1 MDDLQQYQENH
12 KALKDV
18 NEIIVHAR
26 HDTGACYRVS
36 KCAEIV
42 FEHGKMVRVEGVL
55 VFDERSEP
63 MDPDEN

>member
-1 MDDLQQYQENH
+1 M
-12 KALKDV
+12 
-18 NEIIVHAR
+18 NEIIVHER
-26 HDTGACYRVS
+26 HDTRACYGVS

-55 VFDERSEP
+55 VFDERSET